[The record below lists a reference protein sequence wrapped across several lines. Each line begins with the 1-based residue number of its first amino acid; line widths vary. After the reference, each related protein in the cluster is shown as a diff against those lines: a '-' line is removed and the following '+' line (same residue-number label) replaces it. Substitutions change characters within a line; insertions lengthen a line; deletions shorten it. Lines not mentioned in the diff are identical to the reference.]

1 MINWRLPISGQPSM
15 RVLLVEDDALLAQG
29 IREGLERGGFSVDHL
44 AAAEPAESALSLTH
58 YDLAIL
64 DIGLPGMDGH
74 ELVRRIRARKLG
86 LPILM
91 LTARDGLEDRVR
103 GLDLGS
109 DDYMTKPFLLPELLA
124 RLRALLRRS
133 RSALSSALQ
142 VGDVQLDLAQRTAR
156 QSGRTLELT
165 RREWEILQQLMLAS
179 PRVVSKRQ
187 LVESLS
193 EWDREITSN
202 AVEIHV
208 SRLRS
213 KLQGGAVEILT
224 VRGIGYRFDEVPAP

>member
-1 MINWRLPISGQPSM
+1 M

-29 IREGLERGGFSVDHL
+29 IREGLERGGFSVDRL

-109 DDYMTKPFLLPELLA
+109 DDYMTKPCYFFHIHSFHEISFGFSFHFTCNTFNITA
-124 RLRALLRRS
+124 NCF
-133 RSALSSALQ
+133 
-142 VGDVQLDLAQRTAR
+142 RTC
-156 QSGRTLELT
+156 
-165 RREWEILQQLMLAS
+165 I
-179 PRVVSKRQ
+179 
-187 LVESLS
+187 
-193 EWDREITSN
+193 SN
-202 AVEIHV
+202 CK
-208 SRLRS
+208 S
-213 KLQGGAVEILT
+213 
-224 VRGIGYRFDEVPAP
+224 

>member
-1 MINWRLPISGQPSM
+1 M

>member
-1 MINWRLPISGQPSM
+1 M

-44 AAAEPAESALSLTH
+44 AAAEPAESALRLTH